1 MSEQA
6 LIPVILAGGV
16 GTRLWPLS
24 RELYPKQLLQLAGAE
39 SLLQQTL
46 LRLDGLETA
55 SPLVVC
61 GEGHRFIVAEQLRV
75 LGRQRPRLILEP
87 VGRNTAPAIALAALA
102 ALEQGGDRIL
112 LVLPSDHVVA
122 QPQTLH
128 AVVQRALPAAR
139 AGALVTFGIPP
150 RSPAT
155 GYGYIQAGDPD
166 LGSGLFRIHRFVE
179 KPALA
184 RAQEFLADGGYYWNS
199 GMFMF
204 TAEAYVRELGA
215 HAPALLAGAEAAYR
229 AATADQD
236 FLRIGANY
244 ADCPADSIDY
254 AVMEKTRHAMVAPLD
269 AGWSDLGTWEAVAEH
284 APKDSAG
291 NVLHGDV
298 VASDC
303 RDSLI
308 WAEHR
313 LVAAVKLSGHVVIET
328 ADAVLIAP
336 KSESQQV
343 KKLVEM
349 LKTAGREQALTH
361 RKVHRP
367 WGTYETLAEGARF
380 KVKHI
385 VVRPGA
391 SLSLQRHRQRAEHW
405 VVVGGVAKVQRDDEF
420 MSLGVDQSTYIPQG
434 ARHRLENTG
443 AEPLEIIEVQS
454 GDYVGEDDI
463 ERFEDRY
470 GRAAR

>member
-1 MSEQA
+1 M
-6 LIPVILAGGV
+6 LVPVILAGGV

-24 RELYPKQLLQLAGAE
+24 RELYPKQMLSLAGAE

-46 LRLDGLETA
+46 LRLDGLDIA
-55 SPLVVC
+55 LPLVVC
-61 GEGHRFIVAEQLRV
+61 GEEHRFIAAEQLRV
-75 LGRQRPRLILEP
+75 LGRHRPRLILEP
-87 VGRNTAPAIALAALA
+87 VGRNTAPAVALAAFA
-102 ALEQGGDRIL
+102 AAEQGGRDTVL

-122 QPQTLH
+122 QPKVLH
-128 AVVQRALPAAR
+128 ATVQRAMPAAR
-139 AGALVTFGIPP
+139 GGELVTFGIPP

-184 RAQEFLADGGYYWNS
+184 QAQEFLAAGGYYWNS

-204 TAEAYVRELGA
+204 TAEAYLRELGV
-215 HAPALLAGAEAAYR
+215 HAPTLLAATEAAYR
-229 AATADQD
+229 AAKVDQD
-236 FLRIGANY
+236 FLRIGTNY
-244 ADCPADSIDY
+244 ADCPSDSIDY

-269 AGWSDLGTWEAVAEH
+269 AGWSDLGSWEAVAEQ
-284 APKDSAG
+284 AQKDGAG
-291 NVLHGDV
+291 NMLHGDV
-298 VASDC
+298 VTADC

-313 LVAAVKLSGHVVIET
+313 LVAAVKLSGHVVVET

-349 LKTAGREQALTH
+349 LKTAGREQASTH

-391 SLSLQRHRQRAEHW
+391 SLSLQRHQRRAEHW
-405 VVVGGVAKVQRDDEF
+405 VVVSGTAKVQRDDEV
-420 MSLGVDQSTYIPQG
+420 MTLGADQSTYIPQG
-434 ARHRLENTG
+434 AKHRLENTG
-443 AEPLEIIEVQS
+443 TAPLEIIEVQS

-470 GRAAR
+470 GRAGG